1 MHMQKLMNCL
11 NFQYLAIEK
20 KNENFKLK
28 KFNLKKMNNQYK
40 DLVKEEYVIEI
51 INNVSDILNK
61 KFENNQDKIVFA
73 PILTGAAFLSVHISE
88 KLKFKHMF
96 VPIFYTSYDG
106 QVKNESSNV
115 FIKNESLFKDANVIL
130 FDELYDT
137 GDTFE
142 NISKYLSEIGV
153 NSLTSC
159 CFFLKYKKNYDYPLP
174 DIIGLVTPDFWLVGC
189 GLDDNEYNRNIK
201 KLVAMPKTF
210 KNLKIQIEDEFF
222 NSNKTMIFI
231 QENDSLFERKMK
243 YFTIIIQNENG
254 LLINLDYINS

>member
-1 MHMQKLMNCL
+1 
-11 NFQYLAIEK
+11 
-20 KNENFKLK
+20 
-28 KFNLKKMNNQYK
+28 MNNQYK
-40 DLVKEEYVIEI
+40 DLVKEESVIEI
-51 INNVSDILNK
+51 INYVSEILNK
-61 KFENNQDKIVFA
+61 KFENNQEKIVFE

-106 QVKNESSNV
+106 QVKNDSSSV
-115 FIKNESLFKDANVIL
+115 FIKNESLFKDAHVIL

-137 GDTFE
+137 GDTFDH
-142 NISKYLSEIGV
+142 ISKYLSDIGIKT
-153 NSLTSC
+153 LTSC
-159 CFFLKYKKNYDYPLP
+159 CFFLKYKKNYDYSLP

-222 NSNKTMIFI
+222 NSCKTVIII
-231 QENDSLFERKMK
+231 QENQELFERKLNYVAIFIK
-243 YFTIIIQNENG
+243 NENG
-254 LLINLDYINS
+254 LIELDYINF